1 MSDSIA
7 SFTSNPHIVRPSKSD
22 WYPSY
27 PLNPRPPLPLKS
39 LPRSAAIPPSEIPAK
54 DPFSTSSVN
63 GTFSTSLKGIRQAL
77 KKKGRRTEV
86 VVQRVEGEL
95 RGWLG
100 GKGVLGLEGS
110 MPEWRILDDT
120 LVNHVFGAPP
130 QHPNGN
136 ETGQEDDEKEDTTTG
151 GAGSRRMPE
160 RHRLQGSLPPLPIK
174 DGTLPAI
181 MELSR
186 SAGHLTWMA
195 VEGFERLVIH
205 LICRYYEVVSW
216 SESSSSSPSS
226 HLNHHEVFRLTYRRG
241 PCDYLWS
248 AGPIDTYHPTG
259 NHQTQTCTYRYPVH
273 TRKQ

>member
-1 MSDSIA
+1 MDWISPDNLA

-22 WYPSY
+22 YYPSY

-39 LPRSAAIPPSEIPAK
+39 LARSAAIPPTEIPAK

-100 GKGVLGLEGS
+100 GKGVLGREGIE
-110 MPEWRILDDT
+110 PEWREVDET
-120 LVNHVFGAPP
+120 LVEDVFSPTD
-130 QHPNGN
+130 
-136 ETGQEDDEKEDTTTG
+136 EEKEGEELVSITNG
-151 GAGSRRMPE
+151 RVGSRRMPE
-160 RHRLQGSLPPLPIK
+160 RHRLQGSLPPLPIV
-174 DGTLPAI
+174 DGMIPAI
-181 MELSR
+181 LELSR

-216 SESSSSSPSS
+216 SRS
-226 HLNHHEVFRLTYRRG
+226 
-241 PCDYLWS
+241 
-248 AGPIDTYHPTG
+248 IPTCRVASEQE
-259 NHQTQTCTYRYPVH
+259 HD
-273 TRKQ
+273 